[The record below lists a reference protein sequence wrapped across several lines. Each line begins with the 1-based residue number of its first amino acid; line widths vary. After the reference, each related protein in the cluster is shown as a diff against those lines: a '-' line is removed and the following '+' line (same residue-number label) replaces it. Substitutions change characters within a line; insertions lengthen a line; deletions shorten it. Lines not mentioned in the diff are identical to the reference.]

1 MSMDFKVTDDVK
13 VFDEWGTDPMW
24 IYTNAYVD
32 AQGAYIAK
40 PVSRLPLFSRY
51 YLDGDY
57 VQKSWDYGT
66 PVAIYDPILTIND
79 NSSIFTQY
87 WKPYIQDRYSSE
99 TREVEVEVLLL
110 ERVLGDWLRQF
121 YYYDGQYW
129 IMNKIEDYDVTSNDT
144 TKCQLIR
151 IQNKQNYLI

>member
-1 MSMDFKVTDDVK
+1 MQNQFQDCHF
-13 VFDEWGTDPMW
+13 
-24 IYTNAYVD
+24 
-32 AQGAYIAK
+32 
-40 PVSRLPLFSRY
+40 FSRY

-110 ERVLGDWLRQF
+110 ERVLGDWLRRF